1 VVLISPTAG
10 DNFWKKVIR
19 QGGYDVL
26 TTPLEDSDVVET
38 VQFAYGILEGLLH
51 SYLPGQNSRKSGQLM
66 SKSVNVA
73 RPIKLTLLLVAL
85 LSVVNSQSSLA
96 DLKAEH
102 DAAKRC
108 KKALIFA
115 ALAFDNADEFY
126 AKGEIEKGDAQLE
139 DMTNALNECVGS
151 LTAAREPS
159 LYKKT
164 ELKVAYVQRRMQGLV
179 DGIAV
184 QNRGW
189 AEYTE
194 RKLDEIH
201 DRLLAGVM
209 KK

>member
-1 VVLISPTAG
+1 MTL
-10 DNFWKKVIR
+10 
-19 QGGYDVL
+19 
-26 TTPLEDSDVVET
+26 
-38 VQFAYGILEGLLH
+38 
-51 SYLPGQNSRKSGQLM
+51 
-66 SKSVNVA
+66 A
-73 RPIKLTLLLVAL
+73 RPIALSLLLVTFVSL
-85 LSVVNSQSSLA
+85 VNSQSSLA

-102 DAAKRC
+102 DPAKRC

-115 ALAFDNADEFY
+115 GVAFDNADEFY

-139 DMTNALNECVGS
+139 YMTNALNECVGS
-151 LTAAREPS
+151 LTAARKPT

-164 ELKVAYVQRRMQGLV
+164 ELKVAYVQRRMQGLL

-194 RKLDEIH
+194 RKVEEIH

-209 KK
+209 NK

>member
-1 VVLISPTAG
+1 MG
-10 DNFWKKVIR
+10 
-19 QGGYDVL
+19 
-26 TTPLEDSDVVET
+26 
-38 VQFAYGILEGLLH
+38 
-51 SYLPGQNSRKSGQLM
+51 
-66 SKSVNVA
+66 KSVNVA
-73 RPIKLTLLLVAL
+73 RLIELSLLLVAFV
-85 LSVVNSQSSLA
+85 SVVNSQSSLA
-96 DLKAEH
+96 DLKAEN
-102 DAAKRC
+102 DAAKRS

-115 ALAFDNADEFY
+115 GVAFDNADEFY

-151 LTAAREPS
+151 LTAARKRS
-159 LYKKT
+159 LYKET
-164 ELKVAYVQRRMQGLV
+164 ELKVAYLQRRLQGLV

-194 RKLDEIH
+194 RKLEEIH

>member
-1 VVLISPTAG
+1 
-10 DNFWKKVIR
+10 
-19 QGGYDVL
+19 
-26 TTPLEDSDVVET
+26 
-38 VQFAYGILEGLLH
+38 
-51 SYLPGQNSRKSGQLM
+51 M

-73 RPIKLTLLLVAL
+73 RLIELSLLLVTFV
-85 LSVVNSQSSLA
+85 SVVNSQSSLVG
-96 DLKAEH
+96 LTAEH
-102 DAAKRC
+102 DAAKRS

-115 ALAFDNADEFY
+115 GVAFDNADEFY

-139 DMTNALNECVGS
+139 DMTNALNECIGS
-151 LTAAREPS
+151 LTAARKPS
-159 LYKKT
+159 LYKKP
-164 ELKVAYVQRRMQGLV
+164 ELEVAYLQRRMPGLV

-194 RKLDEIH
+194 RKLEEIH